1 MEKTKEGRQSG
12 SSVEEDGGSTDSAA
26 AAARSLGMKA
36 AKKGKLSLQRPNAA
50 DGKLRMPATSGADLD
65 ETGDFKD
72 GHMFCMTS
80 VLRKHSRATSSS
92 KHGDGA
98 ALSRQRHG
106 ASSSK
111 HTDGASRSKHT
122 DGAGS
127 SKHTDGAGSSK
138 HTDGAGSSKHSDGAG
153 SSKHSDGAGS
163 SKHSDGAGSSKHSDG
178 AGSSKHSDGA
188 GSSKHSDG
196 AGSSKH
202 SDGAGSSKH
211 SDGAVSNKNSGS
223 DLLVVARKKKTVESR
238 REKMSEMNRA
248 EEDEGRNRTVKTVGD
263 IDGKQQPAKS
273 GKAGDA
279 DGTVEE
285 VGAGVVSAGS
295 GGVVSA
301 GAGGVVSAGAAGPN
315 VRSCPTCKHLMADR
329 VFKDHIK
336 ECLQQFHI
344 RTKDRRRRVEV
355 MFALEDEKIK
365 RRRNRFL
372 VKENGGDV
380 VTDDDYFLCQ
390 ICQKDL
396 SHMNSQRRTQHMNRC
411 IDEAEMKEDK
421 LEVEQQSGKSAQSI
435 VLDCPMCGKPLKTES
450 SRKVHLKQCA
460 RMLNVKTGMM
470 LQAVKAQEDE
480 HQVKMAAG
488 ITQQASREVPRKK
501 TAAGAPGKKLTK
513 KKAKGPM
520 DEDTQLAMALSSSLA
535 EEETKKEQALIG
547 QLNLRGI
554 ANIAQKDRKEAK
566 KTRKKKDQQGLPP
579 PLLLQ
584 LSKTEAQQRI
594 ADKVTQLIVPQVS
607 LDEPHSTPPTV
618 NSRLPDLPGTKV
630 FVMREENSQS
640 ISMLWRRTAL
650 QVDNTDGQDARSLYY
665 TEALMPPVCVSDI
678 VAGSKLKHVSQIPG
692 RRRSEELEQ
701 SCQEGHT
708 SQVAENITCT
718 PTAML
723 LAELAAEA
731 GDSSCDVKS
740 DADGGE
746 DDKVADGDEDK
757 AAKDAVTPDASGFC
771 PEELVHINKEACD
784 EAMSALQRH
793 YLNLVDQEQSSDVAI
808 ETRDHSVVHAHRL
821 ILSVRCPQLLKLTRR
836 GDIVHLLNSSRDA
849 VLAVMKFVY
858 GGAICLQPSL
868 ISEVKALAQQL
879 CVTDLTAFC
888 DASQVLQQT
897 DMQTVTQ
904 TDMKTNQAESRAHR
918 LTSIDD
924 ICHDMFSDSDFDL
937 DPQGEKGACKEG
949 GGSKSDEDEWRE
961 VYCSQR
967 QQLHRRLSLGDVVV
981 KDDIEEVGDFGR
993 HRGELDTVEYVE
1005 EEVGDGPALTGHS
1018 SAGPMH
1024 GADPGDRPAH
1034 NSIDRKSTR
1043 KPSKTDPHSGEEE
1056 LFSDDEEVEM
1066 DLLLDTS
1073 VSDNDVPD
1081 IDVPTMRHN
1090 RTCDRRSKHPGPG
1103 SATDPGFESH
1113 EADEKHSHG
1122 SDDFEIIQSGS
1133 SSSEEGNS
1141 DGSQGQQGTREET
1154 VSRISQYV
1162 AMSPFRSPDK
1172 TEPSRCR
1179 YVAMSPV
1186 RSPDKIEPSRCR
1198 YVAMSPV
1205 RSPDKTEPSRKAGSA
1220 KRKRAPSDQELV
1232 ASPILSK
1239 KTHPHSVTPQTKQ
1252 SPKRLKM
1259 LTPDRVVSNPGKGQ
1273 GHSDKKIKM
1282 STTNPG
1288 VTKVKSDEHMKMSTP
1303 LDRSGQG
1310 HSVVEQ
1316 DSLYITPIP
1325 NQRQRSTF
1333 MLETPALT
1341 NLSQGLS
1348 MDGDFV
1354 ATPVGR
1360 IVHSHSGQEI
1370 LVHLNGSYLA
1380 ENQTDADKNESGM
1393 QNDDCSRV
1401 ACPVV
1406 EKENTRSVDAET
1418 TAASGTDVESG
1429 RSRNNNYSGQNPHTK
1444 SSNGNQSSKSS
1455 GVNHKTLSP
1464 GKKSVDSSDSDLEI
1478 VGDNFQLLSQ
1488 SSFSPKFPGKFS
1500 FKKISSQTRKLSR
1513 KRRPSLYPHCH
1524 GDNEE
1529 GRKLEADGRNSQ
1541 EEEDK
1546 NVLMSAVGMVTDCG
1560 DAAEESARMH
1570 RSPNTDQ
1577 QDVDDV
1583 VDDPGDVWDGWD
1595 DMDAACHIEPL
1606 CDADTEESPQKR
1618 NRSSPTTP
1626 GKKHYTHKR
1635 RISMDMIEKKKKVS
1649 LATPG
1654 TSAEHGHTTSGQTSD
1669 DEDSLPSPGR
1679 VEAGEATL
1687 DFELPDADSFLWN
1700 DDNVPDMAPSLQVE
1714 DNKGRQLQ
1722 QAANFKTPVSARPTK
1737 SAKKLVPPS
1746 PFTPM
1751 PDYDTMNTPQ
1761 LKQQVGKFG
1770 VRPVGKKRMVGL
1782 LKDIYHKTH
1791 QYETDS
1797 DFDPEKSSPQK
1808 STDRPSKSSM
1818 TKVDAGDRPSK
1829 HSVAKVGAGDRPSK
1843 HSVAKVGAGDR
1854 PSKPSVAKVGAGDRY
1869 NNVSVSESSTSE
1881 EGSTQRSVT
1890 SSQESGF
1897 SDVPE
1902 ESFMVADEEISA
1914 SQQGNQPDLQQKLA
1928 SFIRQ
1933 RSDIHTKLMMYEPLE
1948 LDWLKR
1954 EIQDAGIKCPMQKL
1968 MDFLDEKC
1976 LTFTMK
1982 KMSKRNTNRRQP
1994 KRKKKVKLPAA
2005 AV

>member
-566 KTRKKKDQQGLPP
+566 KTRKKK
-579 PLLLQ
+579 
-584 LSKTEAQQRI
+584 E
-594 ADKVTQLIVPQVS
+594 
-607 LDEPHSTPPTV
+607 
-618 NSRLPDLPGTKV
+618 
-630 FVMREENSQS
+630 
-640 ISMLWRRTAL
+640 
-650 QVDNTDGQDARSLYY
+650 
-665 TEALMPPVCVSDI
+665 
-678 VAGSKLKHVSQIPG
+678 
-692 RRRSEELEQ
+692 
-701 SCQEGHT
+701 
-708 SQVAENITCT
+708 
-718 PTAML
+718 
-723 LAELAAEA
+723 
-731 GDSSCDVKS
+731 
-740 DADGGE
+740 
-746 DDKVADGDEDK
+746 
-757 AAKDAVTPDASGFC
+757 
-771 PEELVHINKEACD
+771 
-784 EAMSALQRH
+784 
-793 YLNLVDQEQSSDVAI
+793 
-808 ETRDHSVVHAHRL
+808 
-821 ILSVRCPQLLKLTRR
+821 
-836 GDIVHLLNSSRDA
+836 
-849 VLAVMKFVY
+849 
-858 GGAICLQPSL
+858 
-868 ISEVKALAQQL
+868 L

-1914 SQQGNQPDLQQKLA
+1914 SQQKSLFVLQGNQPDLQQKLA